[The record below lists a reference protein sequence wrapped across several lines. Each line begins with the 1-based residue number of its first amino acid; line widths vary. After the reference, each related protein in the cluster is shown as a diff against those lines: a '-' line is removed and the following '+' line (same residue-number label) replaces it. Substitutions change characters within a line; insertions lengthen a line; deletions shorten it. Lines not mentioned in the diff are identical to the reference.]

1 MKNSSFLKAPVTKS
15 GWRSVWLE
23 VVFIVMFAANV
34 AVFMIISDETF
45 WRGFILPFYAPI
57 MLICGLAGGVFGLIA
72 VTRQKERA
80 LLVWLSILV
89 GLFVFLL
96 VLNEL
101 MQGLMYF
108 LGI

>member
-1 MKNSSFLKAPVTKS
+1 MKSSSFLKAPVTKP
-15 GWRSVWLE
+15 GWRAVWLE
-23 VVFIVMFAANV
+23 VVFIVMFTVNV
-34 AVFMIISDETF
+34 VVFIIVSDETF
-45 WRGFILPFYAPI
+45 WRQFILPFYALI

-72 VTRQKERA
+72 VIRQKERA

-89 GLFVFLL
+89 GLFVLLL

-108 LGI
+108 LGS